1 VKIPVVKY
9 DDGRPYNSMVY
20 YAGVDLGATNV
31 RAAVAEGD
39 GTTIGISR
47 NGTPRGPTGID
58 VTEGVLQTLR
68 EACGDAGIAPKEI
81 VAAGIGSIG
90 PFDLAEGA
98 VIDPANLPD
107 SIDRIPLTGP
117 IEMLIGSDEIYL
129 HNDTTAGVIGE
140 RFHAARNPDDMVYI
154 TISSGIGAGVCCDG
168 DILAGWDGNAG
179 EVGHCVVDPR
189 GRLTCGCG
197 HEGHWEAYCSGNG
210 IPDYARLLDD
220 DDPTVSS
227 DLPLASPDFT
237 AKDVF
242 EMAGED
248 ELADYVIDQLA
259 HWNAIGVTNV
269 IQSFAP
275 IVVSFGGAV
284 ALHNEELV
292 VDPIRE
298 RVSDMLLNNL
308 PEIQITDHGD
318 DVVLEG
324 AIASALTEG
333 TGDRDRLRN

>member
-1 VKIPVVKY
+1 
-9 DDGRPYNSMVY
+9 MVY
-20 YAGVDLGATNV
+20 YAGVDLGATNL
-31 RAAVAEGD
+31 RAAVADGD

-47 NGTPRGPTGID
+47 NATPRGPTGID
-58 VTEGVLQTLR
+58 VTEGVLRTLR
-68 EACGDAGIAPKEI
+68 EACGDAGIAPDAI
-81 VAAGIGSIG
+81 TAAGIGSIG

-117 IEMLIGSDEIYL
+117 IEKLIDSEEVYL

-140 RFHAARNPDDMVYI
+140 RFHADRNPDDMVYI

-168 DILAGWDGNAG
+168 EILDGWDGNAG
-179 EVGHCVVDPR
+179 EVGHAIVDPR

-197 HEGHWEAYCSGNG
+197 RDGHWEAYCSGNG
-210 IPDYARLLDD
+210 IPDFVRLLAE
-220 DDPTVSS
+220 DDPTIDT
-227 DLPLASPDFT
+227 DLPLEDPDFT

-242 EMAGED
+242 ELAGED
-248 ELADYVIDQLA
+248 DLADYAIDQLA

-269 IQSFAP
+269 VHSFAP
-275 IVVSFGGAV
+275 LLVSFGGAV

-292 VDPIRE
+292 VDRIRE
-298 RVSDMLLNNL
+298 RVSEMVMTNV
-308 PEIQITDHGD
+308 PEIRVTDHGD

-324 AIASALTEG
+324 ALASAMTEG
-333 TGDRDRLRN
+333 TGDRKRLAD

>member
-1 VKIPVVKY
+1 M
-9 DDGRPYNSMVY
+9 GY

-31 RAAVAEGD
+31 RAVVADDG
-39 GTTIGISR
+39 GTTIGTGR

-58 VTEGVLQTLR
+58 VTEGVLETLR
-68 EACGDAGIAPKEI
+68 EACADAGVTPESI

-117 IEMLIGSDEIYL
+117 ISKLVDSEEVYL
-129 HNDTTAGVIGE
+129 HNDTNAGVIGE
-140 RFHAARNPDDMVYI
+140 RFHADRNPDDMVYV
-154 TISSGIGAGVCCDG
+154 TISSGIGAGVCSDG
-168 DILAGWDGNAG
+168 EILAGWDGNAG
-179 EVGHCVVDPR
+179 EVGHYVVDPQ

-197 HEGHWEAYCSGNG
+197 RDGHWEAYCSGNG
-210 IPDYARLLDD
+210 IPDYTRLLAE
-220 DDPTVSS
+220 DDPTISTS
-227 DLPLASPDFT
+227 LPLEEPDFT

-242 EMAGED
+242 DLAGED

-269 IQSFAP
+269 IHAFAP

-284 ALHNEELV
+284 SLHNEDLV

-298 RVSDMLLNNL
+298 RVAEMVMTNV
-308 PEIQITDHGD
+308 PEIRVTDLGD
-318 DVVLEG
+318 DVVVEG
-324 AIASALTEG
+324 ALASALTQG
-333 TGDRDRLRN
+333 TGDRRRLE

>member
-1 VKIPVVKY
+1 M
-9 DDGRPYNSMVY
+9 DY

-31 RAAVAEGD
+31 RAAVAEAD
-39 GTTIGISR
+39 GTTIGVSR
-47 NGTPRGPTGID
+47 RSTPRGPTGID
-58 VTEGVLQTLR
+58 VTEGILRTVR
-68 EACGDAGIAPKEI
+68 EACGDAGIAPEQI

-98 VIDPANLPD
+98 VVDPANLPD

-117 IEMLIGSDEIYL
+117 IEKLIDSDEVYL

-140 RFHAARNPDDMVYI
+140 RFHADRNPADMVYI

-168 DILAGWDGNAG
+168 EIIDGWDGNAG
-179 EVGHCVVDPR
+179 EVGHYIVDPT

-197 HEGHWEAYCSGNG
+197 RDGHWEAYCSGNA
-210 IPDYARLLDD
+210 IPNYARLLAE
-220 DDPTVSS
+220 DDPTIST
-227 DLPLASPDFT
+227 DLPLEGPDFT

-242 EMAGED
+242 DLAGED

-269 IQSFAP
+269 IQAFAP
-275 IVVSFGGAV
+275 ILVSFGGAV

-298 RVSDMLLNNL
+298 RVSEMVMTNV
-308 PEIQITDHGD
+308 PEIRVTDLGD

-324 AIASALTEG
+324 ALASALTGG
-333 TGDRDRLRN
+333 TGDRSRL

>member
-1 VKIPVVKY
+1 
-9 DDGRPYNSMVY
+9 MVY

-31 RAAVAEGD
+31 RAAVATD
-39 GTTIGISR
+39 DATTIGISR

-58 VTEGVLQTLR
+58 VTEGVLRTLR
-68 EACGDAGIAPKEI
+68 EACGDAGVAPEEIA
-81 VAAGIGSIG
+81 AAGIGSIG

-117 IEMLIGSDEIYL
+117 IEKLIDSDEVHL
-129 HNDTTAGVIGE
+129 HNDTAAGVIGE

-154 TISSGIGAGVCCDG
+154 TLSSGVGAGVCCDG
-168 DILAGWDGNAG
+168 EILAGWDGNVG

-197 HEGHWEAYCSGNG
+197 HDGHWEAYCSGNG
-210 IPDYARLLDD
+210 IPDFVRLLAD
-220 DDPTVSS
+220 DDPTVSTE
-227 DLPLASPDFT
+227 LPLESPEFT

-242 EMAGED
+242 ELAGED
-248 ELADYVIDQLA
+248 ELADYTIEQLA

-269 IQSFAP
+269 VQSFAP

-298 RVSDMLLNNL
+298 RVSGMLLNNV
-308 PEIQITDHGD
+308 PEIRVTDHGD

-333 TGDRDRLRN
+333 TGDRQRMRS

>member
-1 VKIPVVKY
+1 M
-9 DDGRPYNSMVY
+9 DY

-31 RAAVAEGD
+31 RAAVATND
-39 GTTIGISR
+39 GTTVGIDR
-47 NGTPRGPTGID
+47 RPTPRGPTGID
-58 VTEGVLQTLR
+58 VTEGVLRTVR
-68 EACGDAGIAPKEI
+68 SACGNAGITPEEI
-81 VAAGIGSIG
+81 AAAGIGSIG

-117 IEMLIGSDEIYL
+117 IEKLIDSDDVYL

-140 RFHAARNPDDMVYI
+140 RFHADRNPDDMVYI

-168 DILAGWDGNAG
+168 VVMDGWDGNAG
-179 EVGHCVVDPR
+179 EVGHYVVDPR

-197 HEGHWEAYCSGNG
+197 HDGHWEAYCSGNA
-210 IPDYARLLDD
+210 IPNYARLLAE
-220 DDPTVSS
+220 DDPTIST
-227 DLPLASPDFT
+227 DIPLESPDFS

-242 EMAGED
+242 DFAGED

-269 IQSFAP
+269 IHSFAP

-292 VDPIRE
+292 VDAIRE
-298 RVSDMLLNNL
+298 RVSEMVMTNM
-308 PEIQITDHGD
+308 PEIRVTDLGD

-324 AIASALTEG
+324 AIASALTGG
-333 TGDRDRLRN
+333 TGDRKRL